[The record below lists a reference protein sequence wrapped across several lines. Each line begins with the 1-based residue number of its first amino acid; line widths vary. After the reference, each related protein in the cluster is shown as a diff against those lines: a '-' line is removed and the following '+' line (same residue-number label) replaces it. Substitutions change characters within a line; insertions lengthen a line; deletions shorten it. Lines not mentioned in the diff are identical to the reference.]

1 MVIPSGPDPDSME
14 AFRTQA
20 RLILASGSPR
30 RRDFLAELGLVFEV
44 AAADIDETPHSGETP
59 IEFVA
64 RLAREKALAVDF
76 PDAWVLAADTVVVV
90 DGEILGKPGDEEE
103 ACGMLM
109 RLSGRWHEV
118 WTGFSLCCHET
129 GEQCTKTVCT
139 RVRFLTLTPEL
150 CRAYVRTG
158 EPLDKAGAYG
168 IQGKGCFLV
177 PEISGSYTNVVG
189 LPMAEVLETLLH
201 HKVIALM
208 DGL

>member
-1 MVIPSGPDPDSME
+1 ME
-14 AFRTQA
+14 AFRTQE

-30 RRDFLAELGLVFEV
+30 RRDFLAELGIAFEV
-44 AAADIDETPHSGETP
+44 RVTDIDETPQPGEQP
-59 IEFVA
+59 VDFVA
-64 RLAREKALAVDF
+64 RLAQEKAQAVDY
-76 PDAWVLAADTVVVV
+76 PEAWVLAADTAVVV
-90 DGEILGKPGDEEE
+90 DGEILGKPSDAAE
-103 ACGMLM
+103 ACAMLM

-118 WTGFSLCCHET
+118 WTGFSLCRQAT
-129 GEQCTKTVCT
+129 GELCTKTVCT
-139 RVRFLTLTPEL
+139 KVHFLPLTPEL
-150 CRAYVRTG
+150 CRAYVCTG

-189 LPMAEVLETLLH
+189 LPMAEVLEALLH

>member
-1 MVIPSGPDPDSME
+1 ME
-14 AFRTQA
+14 AFRTEE

-30 RRDFLAELGLVFEV
+30 RRDFLAALGIAFEV
-44 AAADIDETPHSGETP
+44 RVTDIDETPLSGEQP
-59 IEFVA
+59 VDFVA
-64 RLAREKALAVDF
+64 RLAREKAQGIDL
-76 PDAWVLAADTVVVV
+76 PDAWVLAADTAVVV

-103 ACGMLM
+103 ACAMLM

-118 WTGFSLCCHET
+118 WTGFSLYRRAT
-129 GEQCTKTVCT
+129 GELSTKTVCT

-177 PEISGSYTNVVG
+177 SEISGSYTNVVG
-189 LPMAEVLETLLH
+189 LPMTEVLEALLH
-201 HKVIALM
+201 HKVIALL

>member
-1 MVIPSGPDPDSME
+1 ME
-14 AFRTQA
+14 AFRTQE

-30 RRDFLAELGLVFEV
+30 RRDFLAGSGIVFEV
-44 AAADIDETPHSGETP
+44 RVTDIDEIPQPGEQP
-59 IEFVA
+59 VDFVA
-64 RLAREKALAVDF
+64 RLSREKARGVDLSG
-76 PDAWVLAADTVVVV
+76 AWVLAADTVVAV
-90 DGEILGKPGDEEE
+90 DGKILGKPGDENE
-103 ACGMLM
+103 ACAMLM

-118 WTGFSLCCHET
+118 WTGFSLWGQTT
-129 GEQCTKTVCT
+129 GELCTKTVCT

-189 LPMAEVLETLLH
+189 LPMTEVLEALLR
-201 HKVIALM
+201 HKVIVLM

>member
-1 MVIPSGPDPDSME
+1 ME
-14 AFRTQA
+14 AFRTSE

-44 AAADIDETPHSGETP
+44 RVTDIDETPQPGEQP
-59 IEFVA
+59 ANFVA
-64 RLAREKALAVDF
+64 RLAQEKAQAVDI
-76 PDAWVLAADTVVVV
+76 PEAWVLAADTAVVV

-103 ACGMLM
+103 ACAMLM

-118 WTGFSLCCHET
+118 WTGFSLCRQAT
-129 GEQCTKTVCT
+129 GELCTKAVCT
-139 RVRFLTLTPEL
+139 KVRFLPLTPEL

-189 LPMAEVLETLLH
+189 LPMAEVLEALLH

>member
-1 MVIPSGPDPDSME
+1 ME
-14 AFRTQA
+14 AFRTQE

-30 RRDFLAELGLVFEV
+30 RRDFLAEVGLIFEV
-44 AAADIDETPHSGETP
+44 RVMDIDEPPQSGDQP
-59 IEFVA
+59 ADFVA
-64 RLAREKALAVDF
+64 RLAREKARAVAE
-76 PDAWVLAADTVVVV
+76 PGAWVLAADTAVVL
-90 DGEILGKPGDEEE
+90 DDEILGKPSDAAE
-103 ACGMLM
+103 ACVMLM

-118 WTGFSLCCHET
+118 WTGFALCRQAT
-129 GEQCTKTVCT
+129 GELATKTVCT
-139 RVRFLTLTPEL
+139 RVRFLALTPEL

-189 LPMAEVLETLLH
+189 LPMTEVLEALLH
-201 HKVIALM
+201 HKVIALL

>member
-1 MVIPSGPDPDSME
+1 ME
-14 AFRTQA
+14 AFRTEE

-30 RRDFLAELGLVFEV
+30 RRDFLTELGIAFEV
-44 AAADIDETPHSGETP
+44 VAADVDETPQPDENP
-59 IEFVA
+59 VDFVA
-64 RLAREKALAVDF
+64 RLSREKAQAVDI
-76 PDAWVLAADTVVVV
+76 PEAWVLGADTAVVV
-90 DGEILGKPGDEEE
+90 DGEILGKPGDETE
-103 ACGMLM
+103 ACAMLM

-118 WTGFSLCCHET
+118 WTGFSLCRQAT
-129 GEQCTKTVCT
+129 GESCTKTVCT
-139 RVRFLTLTPEL
+139 KVRFLELTPEL
-150 CRAYVRTG
+150 CLAYVRTG

>member
-1 MVIPSGPDPDSME
+1 ME
-14 AFRTQA
+14 AFRTQE

-44 AAADIDETPHSGETP
+44 RVTDIDETPQPGEQP
-59 IEFVA
+59 VDFVA
-64 RLAREKALAVDF
+64 RLAQEKAQAVDI
-76 PDAWVLAADTVVVV
+76 PEAWLLAADTAVVV
-90 DGEILGKPGDEEE
+90 DGEILGKPGDEAE
-103 ACGMLM
+103 ACAMLM

-118 WTGFSLCCHET
+118 WTGFSLCRQAT
-129 GEQCTKTVCT
+129 GELCTKTVCT
-139 RVRFLTLTPEL
+139 KVRFLELTPEL

-189 LPMAEVLETLLH
+189 LPMAEVLEALLH

>member
-1 MVIPSGPDPDSME
+1 ME
-14 AFRTQA
+14 AFRIQE

-30 RRDFLAELGLVFEV
+30 RRDFLAVLGLAFEV
-44 AAADIDETPHSGETP
+44 RVTDIDETPLSGEQP
-59 IEFVA
+59 ADCVA
-64 RLAREKALAVDF
+64 RLARKKAQAVDQ
-76 PDAWVLAADTVVVV
+76 PSAWVLAADTVVAL
-90 DGEILGKPGDEEE
+90 DGEILGKPGDEED
-103 ACGMLM
+103 ACAMLM

-118 WTGFSLCCHET
+118 WTGFSLFRQAT
-129 GEQCTKTVCT
+129 GELCTKTVCT
-139 RVRFLTLTPEL
+139 RVRFLELTPEL

-189 LPMAEVLETLLH
+189 LPMAEVLEALLH

-208 DGL
+208 GEL

>member
-1 MVIPSGPDPDSME
+1 ME

-30 RRDFLAELGLVFEV
+30 RRDFLSELGIAFEV
-44 AAADIDETPHSGETP
+44 LIADIDETPQTGEQP
-59 IEFVA
+59 VDFVA
-64 RLAREKALAVDF
+64 RLAWEKAQAVEESG
-76 PDAWVLAADTVVVV
+76 AWVLAADTAVVV
-90 DGEILGKPGDEEE
+90 DGEILGKPGDAVE
-103 ACGMLM
+103 ACAMLM

-118 WTGFSLCCHET
+118 WTGFSLCCRAT
-129 GEQCTKTVCT
+129 GESCTKAVCT
-139 RVRFLTLTPEL
+139 KVRFLALTPEL
-150 CRAYVRTG
+150 CRAYVNTG

-189 LPMAEVLETLLH
+189 LPMTEVLEALLH
-201 HKVIALM
+201 HKVIALR

>member
-1 MVIPSGPDPDSME
+1 ME
-14 AFRTQA
+14 AFRTQE

-30 RRDFLAELGLVFEV
+30 RRDFLAELGIAFEV
-44 AAADIDETPHSGETP
+44 RVTDIDETPHPGEQP
-59 IEFVA
+59 VDFVS
-64 RLAREKALAVDF
+64 RLAREKAQEIDH
-76 PDAWVLAADTVVVV
+76 PGAWVLAADTVVAV
-90 DGEILGKPGDEEE
+90 DGEILGKPSDEDE
-103 ACGMLM
+103 ACAMLM

-118 WTGFSLCCHET
+118 WTGFSLWRQAT
-129 GEQCTKTVCT
+129 GELCTKTVRT
-139 RVRFLTLTPEL
+139 KVRFLDLTPEL

-177 PEISGSYTNVVG
+177 REISGSYTNVVG
-189 LPMAEVLETLLH
+189 LPMAEVLEALLR

>member
-1 MVIPSGPDPDSME
+1 ME
-14 AFRTQA
+14 AFRTEE

-30 RRDFLAELGLVFEV
+30 RRDFLAELGIAFEV
-44 AAADIDETPHSGETP
+44 RVTDIDETPLSGEQP
-59 IEFVA
+59 VDFVA
-64 RLAREKALAVDF
+64 RLAREKAQGIDL
-76 PDAWVLAADTVVVV
+76 PDAWVLAADTAVVV
-90 DGEILGKPGDEEE
+90 DGDILGKPSDEAE
-103 ACGMLM
+103 ACAMLM

-118 WTGFSLCCHET
+118 WTGFSLYRRAT
-129 GEQCTKTVCT
+129 GELSTKTVCT

-177 PEISGSYTNVVG
+177 SEISGSYTNVVG
-189 LPMAEVLETLLH
+189 LPMTEVLEALLH
-201 HKVIALM
+201 HKVIALL

>member
-1 MVIPSGPDPDSME
+1 ME

-30 RRDFLAELGLVFEV
+30 RRDFLADVGIAFEV
-44 AAADIDETPHSGETP
+44 RIADIDETPLPGELP
-59 IEFVA
+59 IDFVA
-64 RLAREKALAVDF
+64 RLSREKAQAVEQ
-76 PDAWVLAADTVVVV
+76 PGAWVLGADTAVVV

-103 ACGMLM
+103 ACAMLM

-118 WTGFSLCCHET
+118 WTGFSLCCQTT
-129 GEQCTKTVCT
+129 GESCTKTVCT

-189 LPMAEVLETLLH
+189 LPMTEVLETLLH
-201 HKVIALM
+201 YKVIALM

>member
-1 MVIPSGPDPDSME
+1 ME
-14 AFRTQA
+14 AFRTQE

-30 RRDFLAELGLVFEV
+30 RRDFLADLGIAFEV
-44 AAADIDETPHSGETP
+44 RVTDIDETPQTGEQP
-59 IEFVA
+59 VDFVA
-64 RLAREKALAVDF
+64 RLSREKAQGVDL
-76 PDAWVLAADTVVVV
+76 PAAWVLAADTAVVV
-90 DGEILGKPGDEEE
+90 DGEILGKPGDEAE
-103 ACGMLM
+103 ACAMLM

-118 WTGFSLCCHET
+118 WTGFSLWHQTT
-129 GEQCTKTVCT
+129 GELCTKKVCT
-139 RVRFLTLTPEL
+139 RVRFLTLTPDL

-189 LPMAEVLETLLH
+189 LPMTEVLEMLLH
-201 HKVIALM
+201 YKVIALM

>member
-1 MVIPSGPDPDSME
+1 ME

-30 RRDFLAELGLVFEV
+30 RRDFLADVGIAFEV
-44 AAADIDETPHSGETP
+44 RIADIDETPLPGELP
-59 IEFVA
+59 IDFVA
-64 RLAREKALAVDF
+64 RLSREKAQAVEQ
-76 PDAWVLAADTVVVV
+76 PGAWVLGADTAVVV

-103 ACGMLM
+103 ACAMLM

-118 WTGFSLCCHET
+118 WTGFSLCCQTT
-129 GEQCTKTVCT
+129 GESCTKIVCT
-139 RVRFLTLTPEL
+139 KVRFLTLTPEL

-189 LPMAEVLETLLH
+189 LPMTEVLETLLH
-201 HKVIALM
+201 YKVIALM

>member
-1 MVIPSGPDPDSME
+1 ME

-20 RLILASGSPR
+20 QLILASGSPR
-30 RRDFLAELGLVFEV
+30 RRDFLAELGIAFEV
-44 AAADIDETPHSGETP
+44 RVTDIDETPQTGEPP
-59 IEFVA
+59 IDFVA
-64 RLAREKALAVDF
+64 RLAQEKAQAVDQ
-76 PDAWVLAADTVVVV
+76 PDAWVLAADTAVVV
-90 DGEILGKPGDEEE
+90 DGEILGKPGDEAE
-103 ACGMLM
+103 ACAILM

-118 WTGFSLCCHET
+118 WTGFSLCRQAT
-129 GEQCTKTVCT
+129 GELYTKTVCT
-139 RVRFLTLTPEL
+139 RVRFLELTPEL

-189 LPMAEVLETLLH
+189 LPMTEVLETLLH
-201 HKVIALM
+201 HKVIALL

>member
-1 MVIPSGPDPDSME
+1 ME
-14 AFRTQA
+14 AFRTEA

-30 RRDFLAELGLVFEV
+30 RRDFLADLGIAFEV
-44 AAADIDETPHSGETP
+44 RVTDIDETPQPGELP
-59 IEFVA
+59 IDFVA
-64 RLAREKALAVDF
+64 RLSREKAQAVEQ
-76 PDAWVLAADTVVVV
+76 PGAWVLAADTAVVV
-90 DGEILGKPGDEEE
+90 DGEILGKPGDEAE
-103 ACGMLM
+103 ACAMLM

-118 WTGFSLCCHET
+118 WTGFSLCCQTT
-129 GEQCTKTVCT
+129 GESCTKTVCT

-189 LPMAEVLETLLH
+189 LPMTEVLDSLLH
-201 HKVIALM
+201 YKVIALM

>member
-1 MVIPSGPDPDSME
+1 ME
-14 AFRTQA
+14 AFRTQE

-44 AAADIDETPHSGETP
+44 SVTDIDETSQAGEQP
-59 IEFVA
+59 VDFVA
-64 RLAREKALAVDF
+64 RLAREKGQAVDQ
-76 PDAWVLAADTVVVV
+76 PDAWVLGADTVVVV
-90 DGEILGKPGDEEE
+90 DGDILGKPGDEDE
-103 ACGMLM
+103 ACAMLM
-109 RLSGRWHEV
+109 LLSGRWHEV
-118 WTGFSLCCHET
+118 WTGFSLCRQAT
-129 GEQCTKTVCT
+129 GELCTKTVCT
-139 RVRFLTLTPEL
+139 KVRFMPLTPEL

-177 PEISGSYTNVVG
+177 SEISGSYTNVVG
-189 LPMAEVLETLLH
+189 LPMAEVLDALLR

>member
-1 MVIPSGPDPDSME
+1 ME
-14 AFRTQA
+14 AFRTEE

-30 RRDFLAELGLVFEV
+30 RRDFLAELGIAFEV
-44 AAADIDETPHSGETP
+44 RVTDIDETPLSGEGP
-59 IEFVA
+59 IDFVA
-64 RLAREKALAVDF
+64 RLSREKAQGIDL
-76 PDAWVLAADTVVVV
+76 PGAWVLGADTAVVV
-90 DGEILGKPGDEEE
+90 DGEILGKPGDEAE
-103 ACGMLM
+103 ACAMLM

-118 WTGFSLCCHET
+118 WTGFSLWHQAT
-129 GEQCTKTVCT
+129 GELCTKTVCT
-139 RVRFLTLTPEL
+139 KVRFITLTPEL

-189 LPMAEVLETLLH
+189 LPMTEVLETLLH

>member
-1 MVIPSGPDPDSME
+1 MDV
-14 AFRTQA
+14 
-20 RLILASGSPR
+20 
-30 RRDFLAELGLVFEV
+30 
-44 AAADIDETPHSGETP
+44 DETPQPGEQP
-59 IEFVA
+59 VDFVA
-64 RLAREKALAVDF
+64 RLSREKAQAVDLS
-76 PDAWVLAADTVVVV
+76 AVWVLAADTAVVV
-90 DGEILGKPGDEEE
+90 DGEILGKPGDEGE
-103 ACGMLM
+103 ACAMLM

-118 WTGFSLCCHET
+118 WTGFSLWHQTT
-129 GEQCTKTVCT
+129 GEGCTQTVCT
-139 RVRFLTLTPEL
+139 RVRFLALTPEL

-189 LPMAEVLETLLH
+189 LPMAEVLEALLR

>member
-1 MVIPSGPDPDSME
+1 MD
-14 AFRTQA
+14 AFRTEA

-30 RRDFLAELGLVFEV
+30 RRDFLADLGIAFEV
-44 AAADIDETPHSGETP
+44 VVAEIDETPLTGEQP
-59 IEFVA
+59 AEFVA
-64 RLAREKALAVDF
+64 RLSREKARGVDI
-76 PDAWVLAADTVVVV
+76 PHAWVLGADTAVVV

-103 ACGMLM
+103 ACAMLM

-118 WTGFSLCCHET
+118 WTGFSLCCGAT
-129 GEQCTKTVCT
+129 GESCTKAVCT
-139 RVRFLTLTPEL
+139 RVRFLELTPEL

-189 LPMAEVLETLLH
+189 LPMTEVLEALLH
-201 HKVIALM
+201 HKVIALL

>member
-1 MVIPSGPDPDSME
+1 ME

-20 RLILASGSPR
+20 QLILASGSPR
-30 RRDFLAELGLVFEV
+30 RRDFLAELGIAFEV
-44 AAADIDETPHSGETP
+44 RVTDIDETPLSDEQPAG
-59 IEFVA
+59 FVA
-64 RLAREKALAVDF
+64 RLAQEKAQAVDI
-76 PDAWVLAADTVVVV
+76 PDAWVLAADTAVVV
-90 DGEILGKPGDEEE
+90 DGDILGKPSGEEE
-103 ACGMLM
+103 ACAMLM

-118 WTGFSLCCHET
+118 WTGFSLCCQAT
-129 GEQCTKTVCT
+129 GELCTKTVCT
-139 RVRFLTLTPEL
+139 KVRFLELTPEL

-189 LPMAEVLETLLH
+189 LPMTEVLEALLH
-201 HKVIALM
+201 HKVIALR

>member
-1 MVIPSGPDPDSME
+1 ME
-14 AFRTQA
+14 AFRTQE

-30 RRDFLAELGLVFEV
+30 RRDFLAELGLAFEV
-44 AAADIDETPHSGETP
+44 VAADIDETPLPGENP
-59 IEFVA
+59 VDFVA
-64 RLAREKALAVDF
+64 RLAKEKALAVDL
-76 PDAWVLAADTVVVV
+76 PDAWVLAADTAVVV
-90 DGEILGKPGDEEE
+90 DGEILGKPGDEAE
-103 ACGMLM
+103 ACAMLM

-118 WTGFSLCCHET
+118 WTGFSLCRQAT

-139 RVRFLTLTPEL
+139 RVRFLLLTPEL

-189 LPMAEVLETLLH
+189 LPMTEVLETLLH
-201 HKVIALM
+201 HKVIALR

>member
-1 MVIPSGPDPDSME
+1 ME
-14 AFRTQA
+14 AFQTEE

-44 AAADIDETPHSGETP
+44 RVTDIDETPRPGEDP
-59 IEFVA
+59 VDFVA
-64 RLAREKALAVDF
+64 RLAREKAQDVDL
-76 PDAWVLAADTVVVV
+76 PGAWVLGADTAVVV

-103 ACGMLM
+103 ACAMLM

-118 WTGFSLCCHET
+118 WTGFSLCRQATNESY
-129 GEQCTKTVCT
+129 TKTVCT
-139 RVRFLTLTPEL
+139 KVRFLPLTPEL

-189 LPMAEVLETLLH
+189 LPMTEVLEALLH
-201 HKVIALM
+201 HKVIALL

>member
-1 MVIPSGPDPDSME
+1 ME
-14 AFRTQA
+14 AFRTQE

-30 RRDFLAELGLVFEV
+30 RRDFLAELGIAFEV
-44 AAADIDETPHSGETP
+44 RVTDIDETPLSSEQPTD
-59 IEFVA
+59 FVA
-64 RLAREKALAVDF
+64 RLAREKAQGIDL
-76 PDAWVLAADTVVVV
+76 PDAWVLAADTAVVV
-90 DGEILGKPGDEEE
+90 DGEILGKPGNAEE
-103 ACGMLM
+103 ACAMLM

-118 WTGFSLCCHET
+118 WTGFSLCCQTT
-129 GEQCTKTVCT
+129 GESCTKTVCT

-189 LPMAEVLETLLH
+189 LPMTEVLEALLH
-201 HKVIALM
+201 HQVIALM

>member
-1 MVIPSGPDPDSME
+1 ME

-30 RRDFLAELGLVFEV
+30 RRDFLADVGIAFEV
-44 AAADIDETPHSGETP
+44 RIADIDETPLPGELP
-59 IEFVA
+59 IDFVA
-64 RLAREKALAVDF
+64 RLSREKAQAVEQ
-76 PDAWVLAADTVVVV
+76 PGAWVLGADTAVVV
-90 DGEILGKPGDEEE
+90 DGEILGKPGDEAE
-103 ACGMLM
+103 ACAMLM

-118 WTGFSLCCHET
+118 WTGFSLCCQTT
-129 GEQCTKTVCT
+129 GESCTKTVCT
-139 RVRFLTLTPEL
+139 KVRFLTLTPEL

-189 LPMAEVLETLLH
+189 LPMTEVLETLLRY
-201 HKVIALM
+201 KVIALM

>member
-1 MVIPSGPDPDSME
+1 ME
-14 AFRTQA
+14 AFRTQE

-30 RRDFLAELGLVFEV
+30 RRDFLAELGIAFEV
-44 AAADIDETPHSGETP
+44 RVTNIDETPLSGEQP
-59 IEFVA
+59 VDFVA
-64 RLAREKALAVDF
+64 RLAQEKAQGVDL
-76 PDAWVLAADTVVVV
+76 PAAWVLGADTAVVV
-90 DGEILGKPGDEEE
+90 DGEILGKPNDEAE
-103 ACGMLM
+103 ACAMLM

-118 WTGFSLCCHET
+118 WTGFSLCRQAT
-129 GEQCTKTVCT
+129 GELCTKTVCT

-177 PEISGSYTNVVG
+177 REISGSYTSVVG
-189 LPMAEVLETLLH
+189 LPMTEVLEALLH

>member
-1 MVIPSGPDPDSME
+1 MD
-14 AFRTQA
+14 AFRTEA

-30 RRDFLAELGLVFEV
+30 RRDFLADLGIAFEV
-44 AAADIDETPHSGETP
+44 VVAEIDETPLTGEQP
-59 IEFVA
+59 AEFVA
-64 RLAREKALAVDF
+64 RLSREKARGVDI
-76 PDAWVLAADTVVVV
+76 PDAWVLGADTAVVV

-103 ACGMLM
+103 ACAMLM

-118 WTGFSLCCHET
+118 WTGFSLCCRAT
-129 GEQCTKTVCT
+129 GESCTKAVCT
-139 RVRFLTLTPEL
+139 KVRFLELTPEL

-189 LPMAEVLETLLH
+189 LPMTEVLEALLH
-201 HKVIALM
+201 HKVIALL